1 MEKDFIIELLQKQI
15 QGADLKPKTEEIG
28 RIVSVGDGIVSIE
41 GLPNAMFS
49 EMILISSWP
58 ARNASRSEAGGP
70 ARPDQAS
77 VAALILN
84 LQEYVVEAVVLGEDA
99 KVHEGDIVRRT
110 GHVLSIPVGDALLG
124 RVVNPLG
131 KELDDKGALKKE
143 GLSSLPLERKAPQVM
158 AREPVNTSLATGIK
172 VIDATC
178 PIGRGQRELIIGDRQ
193 IGKTALVQDVILNQ
207 LNVPAKTRPICV
219 YVAIGQKASKVAKL
233 VRDLESRGAMDY
245 TCVVAATAADPASLW
260 YLAPFAGCTIG
271 EYFRD
276 KGKDAL
282 VIYDDLTKHA
292 WAWRQIALLLKRP
305 PGREA
310 YPGDIFYLHSRLLE
324 RAAKLSKEQ
333 GGGSLT
339 ALPIVETQLG
349 DISAYIP
356 TNVISITDGQI
367 YLEPELF
374 FKGQRPAMNIG
385 LSVSRVGSSA
395 QTKAMKKVASRIKL
409 ELAQYQELAAFT
421 QFSQDLDAATKK
433 RIDRGLRLTELLK
446 QDRYA
451 VMSMEEQVCSLFA
464 GIAGFLDEIPVNKV
478 LAFEQKLLELLQS
491 LHPDILED
499 IRKTQDFSE
508 DTEKKLSQVIEQV
521 RKEFIE

>member
-15 QGADLKPKTEEIG
+15 QGANLKPKAEEIG

-41 GLPNAMFS
+41 GLANAMFS
-49 EMILISSWP
+49 EMVLISSWP
-58 ARNASRSEAGGP
+58 ASLNQP
-70 ARPDQAS
+70 P
-77 VAALILN
+77 VAALVLN
-84 LQEYVVEAVVLGEDA
+84 LQEYLVEAVVLGDDV
-99 KVHEGDIVRRT
+99 KVREGDVVKRT
-110 GHVLSIPVGDALLG
+110 GQVLSVPVGEALLG
-124 RVVNPLG
+124 RVINPLG
-131 KELDDKGALKKE
+131 KELDEKGKLSKE
-143 GLSSLPLERKAPQVM
+143 GLSSSPLERNAPSVM

-193 IGKTALVQDVILNQ
+193 IGKTALAQDVILNQ
-207 LNVPAKTRPICV
+207 LNSPAKTRPICI

-233 VRDLESRGAMDY
+233 IRDLESRGAMEY
-245 TCVVAATAADPASLW
+245 TVVVAATAADSAALW

-282 VIYDDLTKHA
+282 VIYDDLSKHA

-349 DISAYIP
+349 DVSAYIP

-395 QTKAMKKVASRIKL
+395 QTKAMKKVASQLKL
-409 ELAQYQELAAFT
+409 ELAQYQELAAFA
-421 QFSQDLDAATKK
+421 QFSQDLDEATRK
-433 RIDRGLRLTELLK
+433 RIDRGARLTELLK
-446 QDRYA
+446 QDQYA
-451 VMSMEEQVCSLFA
+451 VMPMEEQVCSLFA
-464 GIAGFLDEIPVNKV
+464 GVAGFLDEIPVHKV
-478 LAFEQKLLELLQS
+478 LAFEQKLLELLRN

-508 DTEKKLSQVIEQV
+508 DTQKKLQLIIEQV
-521 RKEFIE
+521 RKEFI

>member
-49 EMILISSWP
+49 EMVLISSWP
-58 ARNASRSEAGGP
+58 ADPNQVP
-70 ARPDQAS
+70 
-77 VAALILN
+77 VAALVLN
-84 LQEYVVEAVVLGEDA
+84 LQEYLVEAVVLGDDA
-99 KVHEGDIVRRT
+99 KIHEGDVVRRT
-110 GHVLSIPVGDALLG
+110 GQVLSIPVGEALLG
-124 RVVNPLG
+124 RVINPLG
-131 KELDDKGALKKE
+131 KELDEKGKLAKE
-143 GLSSLPLERKAPQVM
+143 GLSFLPLERKAPSVM

-193 IGKTALVQDVILNQ
+193 IGKTALAQDIILNQ
-207 LNVPAKTRPICV
+207 LNVPAKTRPICI

-233 VRDLESRGAMDY
+233 VRDLESRGAMEY
-245 TCVVAATAADPASLW
+245 TVVVAATAADPASLW
-260 YLAPFAGCTIG
+260 YLAPFAGCTVG

-282 VIYDDLTKHA
+282 VIYDDLSKHA

-349 DISAYIP
+349 DVSAYIP

-395 QTKAMKKVASRIKL
+395 QTKAMKKVASQLKL
-409 ELAQYQELAAFT
+409 ELAQYQELAAFA
-421 QFSQDLDAATKK
+421 QFSQDLDEATRR
-433 RIDRGLRLTELLK
+433 RIDRGARLTELLK
-446 QDRYA
+446 QDQYA
-451 VMSMEEQVCSLFA
+451 VMPMEEQVCSLFA
-464 GIAGFLDEIPVNKV
+464 GIAGLLDEIPVHKV
-478 LAFEQKLLELLQS
+478 LAFEGKLLELLRNM
-491 LHPDILED
+491 HPDILEE

-508 DTEKKLSQVIEQV
+508 DTQKKLRPVIEQA
-521 RKEFIE
+521 RKEFI

>member
-58 ARNASRSEAGGP
+58 AR
-70 ARPDQAS
+70 PDQAP

-99 KVHEGDIVRRT
+99 KIREGDIVRRT

-131 KELDDKGALKKE
+131 KELDDKGKLSEA

-207 LNVPAKTRPICV
+207 LNVPAKTRPICI

-233 VRDLESRGAMDY
+233 VRDLESRGAMEY

-324 RAAKLSKEQ
+324 RAAKLSKDQ

-349 DISAYIP
+349 DVSAYIP
-356 TNVISITDGQI
+356 TNVIS
-367 YLEPELF
+367 
-374 FKGQRPAMNIG
+374 
-385 LSVSRVGSSA
+385 
-395 QTKAMKKVASRIKL
+395 
-409 ELAQYQELAAFT
+409 
-421 QFSQDLDAATKK
+421 
-433 RIDRGLRLTELLK
+433 
-446 QDRYA
+446 
-451 VMSMEEQVCSLFA
+451 
-464 GIAGFLDEIPVNKV
+464 
-478 LAFEQKLLELLQS
+478 
-491 LHPDILED
+491 
-499 IRKTQDFSE
+499 
-508 DTEKKLSQVIEQV
+508 
-521 RKEFIE
+521 

>member
-15 QGADLKPKTEEIG
+15 QGADLKPKAEEIG
-28 RIVSVGDGIVSIE
+28 RIVSVGDGVVSIE

-49 EMILISSWP
+49 EMVLISSWP
-58 ARNASRSEAGGP
+58 ADPSQVP
-70 ARPDQAS
+70 
-77 VAALILN
+77 VAALVLN
-84 LQEYVVEAVVLGEDA
+84 LQEYLVEAVVLGDDA
-99 KVHEGDIVRRT
+99 KIHEGDVVKRT
-110 GHVLSIPVGDALLG
+110 GQVLSIPVGEALLG
-124 RVVNPLG
+124 RVINPLG
-131 KELDDKGALKKE
+131 KELDEKGRIAKE
-143 GLSSLPLERKAPQVM
+143 GMSQLPLERKAPSVM

-193 IGKTALVQDVILNQ
+193 IGKTALAQDVILNQ
-207 LNVPAKTRPICV
+207 LNVPAKTRPICI

-233 VRDLESRGAMDY
+233 VRDLESKGAMEY
-245 TCVVAATAADPASLW
+245 TVVVAATAADPASLW
-260 YLAPFAGCTIG
+260 YLAPFAGCTVG

-282 VIYDDLTKHA
+282 VIYDDLSKHA

-349 DISAYIP
+349 DVSAYIP

-395 QTKAMKKVASRIKL
+395 QTKAMKRVASQLKL
-409 ELAQYQELAAFT
+409 ELAQYQELAAFA
-421 QFSQDLDAATKK
+421 QFSQDLDEVTRR
-433 RIDRGLRLTELLK
+433 RIDRGARLMELLK
-446 QDRYA
+446 QDQYA
-451 VMSMEEQVCSLFA
+451 VMPMEEQVCSLFA
-464 GIAGFLDEIPVNKV
+464 GIAGFLDEVPVNKV
-478 LAFEQKLLELLQS
+478 LVFEGKLLELLRN
-491 LHPDILED
+491 LHPDILEE

-508 DTEKKLSQVIEQV
+508 DTQKKLKAVIEQA
-521 RKEFIE
+521 RKEFI

>member
-1 MEKDFIIELLQKQI
+1 MAKDFLFDILQKEL
-15 QGADLKPKTEEIG
+15 QGIEAGPKGEEIG
-28 RIVSVGDGIVSIE
+28 RVVSVGDGVAQIE

-49 EMILISSWP
+49 EMVEIGEKSVP
-58 ARNASRSEAGGP
+58 AI
-70 ARPDQAS
+70 
-77 VAALILN
+77 VLN
-84 LQEYVVEAVVLGEDA
+84 LEEYIVGAVVLGED
-99 KVHEGDIVRRT
+99 KVIREGDVVKRT
-110 GHVLSIPVGDALLG
+110 KRVLSVPVGESLLG

-131 KELDDKGALKKE
+131 VPLDGKG
-143 GLSSLPLERKAPQVM
+143 GLGEKVEMLPIERPVPSVIE
-158 AREPVNTSLATGIK
+158 REPVNTPLATGIK
-172 VIDATC
+172 VIDATI
-178 PIGRGQRELIIGDRQ
+178 PIGRGQRELVIGDRQ
-193 IGKTALVQDVILNQ
+193 IGKTAFVQDTILNQ
-207 LNVPAKTRPICV
+207 LHEPEENRPICI
-219 YVAIGQKASKVAKL
+219 YVAIGQKASKVAQFVKEL
-233 VRDLESRGAMDY
+233 DERGAMDY
-245 TCVVAATAADPASLW
+245 TIVVLASASEPAPLW
-260 YLAPFAGCTIG
+260 YIAPYAGCSIG

-282 VIYDDLTKHA
+282 IIYDDLSKHA
-292 WAWRQIALLLKRP
+292 WAWRQLALLLRRP

-310 YPGDIFYLHSRLLE
+310 YPGDVFYLHSRLLE
-324 RAAKLSKEQ
+324 RAAKLSKEK

-446 QDRYA
+446 QDQYA

-464 GIAGFLDEIPVNKV
+464 GIGGFLDEVPVNKV
-478 LAFEQKLLELLQS
+478 LAFEQKLLELL
-491 LHPDILED
+491 HTMNPNILED